1 MGAVTAD
8 KSEWERRNGS
18 QAGSLTYVN
27 VESKLGSP
35 LYRALQNKRVE
46 VVKFIVESGGVIS
59 DREFIKLY
67 RRKEVKRLL
76 LRMVTALQ
84 KRNTG
89 VDADYLDW
97 SFPPSWR
104 TGVNVAATQWELCGL
119 PPNMFQLRVVPF
131 LARGDWFFTKQQLL
145 VLDNPVR
152 QSATMES
159 I

>member
-104 TGVNVAATQWELCGL
+104 T
-119 PPNMFQLRVVPF
+119 
-131 LARGDWFFTKQQLL
+131 
-145 VLDNPVR
+145 
-152 QSATMES
+152 
-159 I
+159 